1 MGLWLTPWYV
11 YTSRHYGNWIE
22 INIFYLWLKEIFSL
36 PNSANNIQQF
46 SAADLESIKEMF
58 PTFDTEIV
66 TSILESKNGNK
77 DATIETLLQ
86 MVADS

>member
-1 MGLWLTPWYV
+1 MFNYRQV
-11 YTSRHYGNWIE
+11 FFIKFYYYFYFRFFIKFTSKYSE
-22 INIFYLWLKEIFSL
+22 VFSS
-36 PNSANNIQQF
+36 SAKSMNHF
-46 SAADLESIKEMF
+46 SAADLECIKEMF
-58 PTFDTEIV
+58 PTFDTEII